1 MKHEVGAY
9 IFVGL
14 FAAGVAILSPT
25 EAKAAACPAG
35 QVPDDNDNCC
45 PKTALGPGPDGGSL
59 CPGSTPSA
67 STIGKKLV
75 RGIFNMPYHGGLF
88 GISNIIGDADDP
100 YGSYSVIKINPVTV
114 LNNAGVQGV
123 AAGSTTTSLDTGADA
138 HIDASRMFDL
148 KGDNQRLL
156 IGAYLDFSS
165 IRTTYDAL
173 APGSSMQRNLYAAG
187 ATVAYLYRSS
197 YFQGKFGALWGNG
210 TTNDS
215 GVLGSFG
222 TSGYEGSLTAGHV
235 FTLFDARSFET
246 RKMPVKAP
254 AAPQPMS
261 GYLVGLDVSGTVST
275 YSERHGTFTD
285 TSGFINGAEQ
295 LQAWNVDAR
304 ARLFADIMDNGLVW
318 TPYVAVSVEQQLSF
332 SHTMDVVAQAGQ
344 AADTLLFAPPGQTY
358 GGVQTGLRLLDSKGI
373 QYGID
378 GSYYKSSGLESVG
391 GRAYV
396 RVPLMRWLGI
406 SG

>member
-1 MKHEVGAY
+1 MKQEVGAC
-9 IFVGL
+9 ILIALLAVG
-14 FAAGVAILSPT
+14 AAMLSPT
-25 EAKAAACPAG
+25 EAKAAGCPAG
-35 QVPDDNDNCC
+35 QVLDDNDNCC
-45 PKTALGPGPDGGSL
+45 PPSALTAGPGGGSI
-59 CPGSTPSA
+59 CPGSTPTA

-75 RGIFNMPYHGGLF
+75 RGWFNMPYHGGTF
-88 GISNIIGDADDP
+88 GISNIVGDADDP
-100 YGSYSVIKINPVTV
+100 YGSYSVARINPVTV
-114 LNNAGVQGV
+114 LNNAGAQSV
-123 AAGSTTTSLDTGADA
+123 AAGSTTTSLDAGADA
-138 HIDASRMFDL
+138 HIDASRIFDL

-156 IGAYLDFSS
+156 IGAYLDYNS
-165 IRTTYDAL
+165 IQTTYDAL
-173 APGSSMQRNLYAAG
+173 APGSSMHRDLYAAG
-187 ATVAYLYRSS
+187 ATVAYLYKTS
-197 YFQGKFGALWGNG
+197 YFQGKFGGLWGNG

-215 GVLGSFG
+215 GVLGSSS

-235 FTLFDARSFET
+235 FTLFDARAFET

-254 AAPQPMS
+254 AAPQPIS
-261 GYLVGLDVSGTVST
+261 GYLVGLDVNGTVST
-275 YSERHGTFTD
+275 YSERHGAFTD

-318 TPYVAVSVEQQLSF
+318 TPYVAISVEQQLSF
-332 SHTMDVVAQAGQ
+332 THTMDVVAQAGQ
-344 AADTLLFAPPGQTY
+344 TADTLVFAPPGQTY
-358 GGVQTGLRLLDSKGI
+358 GGVQTGLRLVDSKGI